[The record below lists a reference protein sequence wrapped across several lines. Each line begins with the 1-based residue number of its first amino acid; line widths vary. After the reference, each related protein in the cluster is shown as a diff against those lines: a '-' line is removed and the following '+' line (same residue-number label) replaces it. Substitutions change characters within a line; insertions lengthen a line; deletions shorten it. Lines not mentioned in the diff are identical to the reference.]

1 MKLDRM
7 IFSAGGAL
15 LFCLASSSSL
25 QAQGPRLEFFFHPAT
40 ELNWAECHLE
50 SRAGSR
56 QRVPFLPVITTGAAR
71 APLGTFDYTRDI
83 DITAPIVFAG
93 NGIVLEGGH
102 DSYHGRRDDWT
113 VGSIDMTG
121 KAVLL
126 SPDFP
131 DAVQE
136 NVGKDYALRRRI
148 EEAARRGA
156 AAVVLFT
163 AKEGFPFL
171 TVGYAPGAE
180 APRIPVITI
189 TRATASAILDAAGLD
204 PAELFASWTEKR
216 TPPESRDLIARLHLR
231 IEGAFQRS
239 ETTNFLFRY
248 RAKELD
254 RAEMDRIAEVN
265 ERALTRILDLFKGA
279 GDLRWTKLPAVY
291 FSDYD
296 SKLFYTHHWGSGL
309 ASDEGMFMV
318 HRGGVPSL
326 GLAAHENAHILGTRN
341 WGGTTSFLN
350 EGFGRYAE
358 AMVTDPDLNDRQ
370 TAEFLRDGK
379 LFPLE
384 ELLTHNI
391 GRPGLKTQ
399 VGYPAAGSFVG
410 YLIRTYGL
418 AAFKK
423 VWQLEA
429 REDKEKAKA
438 DSWTAA
444 FGRPLSELE
453 AAWRAFLSGTRDS
466 VDRTFSFS
474 RTGKNIPGR

>member
-1 MKLDRM
+1 MKLDRRISGPVKPGSNCVPSKISKKM
-7 IFSAGGAL
+7 TAGAL
-15 LFCLASSSSL
+15 LLWLAAIPLFS
-25 QAQGPRLEFFFHPAT
+25 QGPRVGYYFHPST
-40 ELNWAECHLE
+40 ELGWAECRLE
-50 SRAGSR
+50 SRAGST
-56 QRVPFLPVITTGAAR
+56 QRIPFLPVIMTGAAR
-71 APLGTFDYTRDI
+71 APLGTDDYTRDI
-83 DITAPIVFAG
+83 DVAAPIVFAG

-102 DSYHGRRDDWT
+102 DSYSGRRSDWT
-113 VGSIDMTG
+113 NGPIDLTG

-126 SPDFP
+126 SYDFP
-131 DAVQE
+131 DAIQE
-136 NVGKDYALRRRI
+136 KAGKDFSFRRRI

-156 AAVVLFT
+156 AAVILFS
-163 AKEGFPFL
+163 AKEEYPFL
-171 TVGYAPGAE
+171 RVGYAPAD
-180 APRIPVITI
+180 APARIPAITI
-189 TRATASAILDAAGLD
+189 SRATAAAILDAAGLD
-204 PAELFASWTEKR
+204 PAELFASWTEKK
-216 TPPESRDLIARLHLR
+216 TPPESRDLIVRLRLR
-231 IEGAFQRS
+231 TEGAFQKS
-239 ETTNFLFRY
+239 ETANFLFRY

-254 RAEMDRIAEVN
+254 RSEMDRIAEVN
-265 ERALTRILDLFKGA
+265 ERALIRIVDLFKGA

-291 FSDYD
+291 FSDFD

-309 ASDEGMFMV
+309 ASDEGVFMV

-358 AMVTDPDLNDRQ
+358 ALATDPDLNDRQ
-370 TAEFLRDGK
+370 TREFLRAGK

-391 GRPGLKTQ
+391 GQPGLKTD

-429 REDKEKAKA
+429 REDGEKAKS
-438 DSWTAA
+438 DSWTTA
-444 FGRPLSELE
+444 FGRPLAELE
-453 AAWRAFLSGTRDS
+453 AAWRAYL
-466 VDRTFSFS
+466 
-474 RTGKNIPGR
+474 IQL